1 MKKLEDAL
9 LKLKFDTNQDDFIA
23 GQKEAIKFCIRK
35 HEEGWTLDNFNKDL
49 EKAMKLNMN
58 DEYIQGIVSGL
69 KYNIKIMEETKDEQT
84 SYASTN

>member
-9 LKLKFDTNQDDFIA
+9 LKLKFDADKDDFTY
-23 GQKEAIKFCIRK
+23 GQQEAIKFRIRK
-35 HEEGWTLDNFNKDL
+35 HEEGWTLDNFNRDL

>member
-9 LKLKFDTNQDDFIA
+9 LKLKFDSDTDDFTY
-23 GQKEAIKFCIRK
+23 GQQEAIKF
-35 HEEGWTLDNFNKDL
+35 WTLDNFNKDL